1 MSRLRFL
8 PQTLAIGTLILASLV
23 APAFSH
29 AQAGKPVPE
38 KPKVRIAV
46 GGKIG
51 FFYLPVSVAEGL
63 GYLKDEGLEPEF
75 SDFAGG
81 AKALQALVGGSADV
95 TSGAYE
101 HTVQMRAKGIALKT
115 FVLQGAYTD
124 IALGIVKGKIP
135 NYKSA
140 ADLKGKK
147 YGVTSP
153 GSATDFF
160 VKHQLIKA
168 GLKADDAQ
176 VIGIGQTAAAVAAA
190 MHGELDAVSN
200 VDPVMTELEMRGI
213 VEIVADGRTPE
224 GSQAIFGGTFP
235 AGSLYAKEEFIKAN
249 PKTVQALTNA
259 IVRAL
264 LWMQTATPAQVL
276 EVLPPA
282 FVSSGNRDTVL
293 AALQKTLPTYSR
305 DGQVPKEGADTVLR
319 VQSEIDPAVRDAK
332 INVADTYDNSFA
344 QKALAAYAK

>member
-1 MSRLRFL
+1 MPASRFL
-8 PQTLAIGTLILASLV
+8 KRFTLAAAFAALLLPASSALA
-23 APAFSH
+23 
-29 AQAGKPVPE
+29 QKPE
-38 KPKVRIAV
+38 KPNVRIAI

-63 GYLKDEGLEPEF
+63 GYFKEEGLEPEF
-75 SDFAGG
+75 SDLAGG

-101 HTVQMRAKGIALKT
+101 HTVQMAAKNIKLKA

-124 IALGIVKGKIP
+124 IALGIVKKKIP

-160 VKHQLIKA
+160 VKHQMIKA
-168 GLKADDAQ
+168 GLKPEDAA
-176 VIGIGQTAAAVAAA
+176 VVGIGQTSAAIAAIQT
-190 MHGELDAVSN
+190 GELDAVAN
-200 VDPVMTELEMRGI
+200 VDPVMTELEMKGL
-213 VEIVADGRTPE
+213 VEIVADGRTVE
-224 GSQAIFGGTFP
+224 GSQAIFGGSFP

-249 PKTVQALTNA
+249 PNTVQALTNA

-264 LWMQTATPAQVL
+264 IWMKTATPEQVA
-276 EVLPPA
+276 EKLPPQ
-282 FVSSGNRDTVL
+282 FVSGNREVVL
-293 AALQKTLPTYSR
+293 AALKKTLPTYSR
-305 DGQVPKEGADTVLR
+305 DGLIPRDGAEIVLK
-319 VQSEIDPAVRDAK
+319 VQAEIDPAVRDAK
-332 INVADTYDNSFA
+332 INLADTFDNSFA
-344 QKALAAYAK
+344 QKAMAKYGNK